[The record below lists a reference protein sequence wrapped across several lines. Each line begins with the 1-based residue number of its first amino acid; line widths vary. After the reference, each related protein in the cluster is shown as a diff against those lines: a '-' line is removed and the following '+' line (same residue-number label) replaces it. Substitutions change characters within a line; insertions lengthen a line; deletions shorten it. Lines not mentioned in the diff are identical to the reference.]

1 MRSIVSATAPMN
13 DAGTV
18 SIILLNWNNAADTI
32 RCLRSLRYLRGVRP
46 EVIVVDNGSTDDSV
60 ACIRAAIAHLG
71 FPVTVLETGSNLGFG
86 GGCNVGIRHALEQG
100 ADYLWL
106 LNTDAIPHPDAVRSL
121 VEAMERDAQVGA
133 VGSVIYDLEQ
143 PERIQTWGGGQ
154 VHLRLGVTHHHRHP
168 VKPGRLHYLTACSLL
183 LRSASLA
190 QTDLFDEKTFFMYW
204 EDADLCLRLRQK
216 GWNLAVAERSLV
228 WHRTSSS
235 LGRTHPLKDYYVT
248 VSASHF
254 QRRYAPLP
262 SVAIAL
268 GMTAR
273 ITRRAVMDRWLNV
286 RAMVAALRHQPPPV
300 AVTPPRGLPPCS
312 GTAMLRVAIEAST
325 LRGAKAGIG
334 HYAAAMA
341 QYLASAPGVEVRYF
355 TAQEYAELP
364 PRPTGLLTRQK
375 PRWRQRIP
383 MGRQVQYQLQRWRLA
398 QLSRNWHPDLVFGPN
413 FIVPPSGTPSVLVI
427 HDLSHLRYPETH
439 PPERVAFMARQLRP
453 AIARSSAVVVDSH
466 FTEQEVLSYF
476 PEAAGRLHVI
486 YPGIE
491 SRMAAPPSAAV
502 ESALNALLKE
512 DDRRFF
518 LFLST
523 LEPRKN
529 LAGLLAAYAA
539 LPAAI
544 RGAHPLVLV
553 GQMGWQQ
560 SNFAAV
566 LTGMVERGEVR
577 MLGYLRDE
585 LLPALYRRALAL
597 VYPSLYEGFGLPP
610 IEAMAT
616 GCPVLAANVSS
627 LPEVCGD
634 AALYCDPLDVGSITA
649 GIRRLA
655 EDDALRARLAAAG
668 PARAALY
675 TWEDAATQVL
685 AVMREVV
692 GR

>member
-1 MRSIVSATAPMN
+1 MSKT
-13 DAGTV
+13 GTV
-18 SIILLNWNNAADTI
+18 ATILLNWNSAADTI

-46 EVIVVDNGSTDDSV
+46 EVVVVDNGSTDDSV
-60 ACIRAAIAHLG
+60 ACIRAAAAHLG
-71 FPVTVLETGSNLGFG
+71 FPVTILETGSNLGFG

-106 LNTDAIPHPDAVRSL
+106 LNTDAIPHPDALRSL

-133 VGSVIYDLEQ
+133 VGSVIYDLER
-143 PERIQTWGGGQ
+143 PEHIQTWGGGQ

-168 VKPGRLHYLTACSLL
+168 VKAGQLHYLTACSLL
-183 LRSASLA
+183 LRGVSLA
-190 QTDLFDEKTFFMYW
+190 QTGLFDEKTFFMYW

-248 VSASHF
+248 VSVGYF
-254 QRRYAPLP
+254 QRRYAPSPL
-262 SVAIAL
+262 VAMAL

-273 ITRRAVMDRWLNV
+273 ITRRAAMGRWLNV
-286 RAMVAALRHQPPPV
+286 RAMVAALRHQPPPNT
-300 AVTPPRGLPPCS
+300 VTPPRGLARCF
-312 GTAMLRVAIEAST
+312 GKDILRVAIEAST
-325 LRGAKAGIG
+325 LHGAKAGIG
-334 HYAAAMA
+334 HYAATMS
-341 QYLASAPGVEVRYF
+341 QQLASAPGVELRYF

-364 PRPTGLLTRQK
+364 PHPTGLLTRQK

-398 QLSRNWHPDLVFGPN
+398 QLSQNWHPDLVFGPN
-413 FIVPPSGTPSVLVI
+413 FIVPSADAPSVLVI

-439 PPERVAFMARQLRP
+439 PPERVAFMERQLRP

-486 YPGIE
+486 YPGLE
-491 SRMAAPPSAAV
+491 PRMAVPPSTAV
-502 ESALNALLKE
+502 ETALNALLKG

-544 RGAHPLVLV
+544 REAHPLVLV
-553 GQMGWQQ
+553 GQMGWQE
-560 SNFAAV
+560 SNFAAL

-616 GCPVLAANVSS
+616 GCPVLAGNVTAM
-627 LPEVCGD
+627 PEVCGD

-649 GIRRLA
+649 GMRRLA

-675 TWEDAATQVL
+675 SWEDAATQVL
-685 AVMREVV
+685 EVMREVV
-692 GR
+692 RG

>member
-1 MRSIVSATAPMN
+1 MSKT
-13 DAGTV
+13 GTV
-18 SIILLNWNNAADTI
+18 ATILLNWNNAADTI
-32 RCLRSLRYLRGVRP
+32 RCLRSLRYLRGARP
-46 EVIVVDNGSTDDSV
+46 EVVVVDNGSTDDSV
-60 ACIRAAIAHLG
+60 ACIRAAAAHLG
-71 FPVTVLETGSNLGFG
+71 FPVTILETGSNLGFG

-106 LNTDAIPHPDAVRSL
+106 LNTDAIPHPDALRSL

-133 VGSVIYDLEQ
+133 VGSVIYDLER
-143 PERIQTWGGGQ
+143 PEHIQTWGGGQ

-168 VKPGRLHYLTACSLL
+168 VKAGQLHYLTACSLL
-183 LRSASLA
+183 LRGVSLA
-190 QTDLFDEKTFFMYW
+190 QTGLFDEKTFFMYW

-248 VSASHF
+248 ISVGHF
-254 QRRYAPLP
+254 QRRYAPSPL
-262 SVAIAL
+262 VAMAL

-273 ITRRAVMDRWLNV
+273 ITRRAAMGRWLNV
-286 RAMVAALRHQPPPV
+286 RAMVAALRHQPPPDT
-300 AVTPPRGLPPCS
+300 VTPPRGLASCS
-312 GTAMLRVAIEAST
+312 GKDILRVAIEAST
-325 LRGAKAGIG
+325 LHGAKAGIG
-334 HYAAAMA
+334 HYAATMS
-341 QYLASAPGVEVRYF
+341 QQLASAPGVELRYF
-355 TAQEYAELP
+355 TAQEYAKLP
-364 PRPTGLLTRQK
+364 PHPTGLLTRQK

-398 QLSRNWHPDLVFGPN
+398 QLSQNWHPDLVFGPN
-413 FIVPPSGTPSVLVI
+413 FIVPPTDAPSVLVI

-439 PPERVAFMARQLRP
+439 PPERVAFLKRQLRP

-486 YPGIE
+486 YPGLE
-491 SRMAAPPSAAV
+491 PRMAVPPSTAV
-502 ESALNALLKE
+502 ETALNALLKG

-529 LAGLLAAYAA
+529 LAGLLAAYTA
-539 LPAAI
+539 LPAVI
-544 RGAHPLVLV
+544 REAHPLVLV
-553 GQMGWQQ
+553 GQMGWQE

-616 GCPVLAANVSS
+616 GCPVLVANVSS

-649 GIRRLA
+649 GMRRLA
-655 EDDALRARLAAAG
+655 EDDALCARLAAAG

-675 TWEDAATQVL
+675 SWEDAATQVL
-685 AVMREVV
+685 EVMREVV
-692 GR
+692 RG

>member
-1 MRSIVSATAPMN
+1 MADCTA
-13 DAGTV
+13 V
-18 SIILLNWNNAADTI
+18 LLNWNNAADTI

-204 EDADLCLRLRQK
+204 EDVDLCLRLRQR
-216 GWNLAVAERSLV
+216 GWNLAVAERSLI

-235 LGRTHPLKDYYVT
+235 LGSTHPLKDYYVT
-248 VSASHF
+248 VSAGHF

-273 ITRRAVMDRWLNV
+273 IVRRAVMGRWLNV
-286 RAMVAALRHQPPPV
+286 RAMVAALRHQAPPV
-300 AVTPPRGLPPCS
+300 AVTATRGLAPSS
-312 GTAMLRVAIEAST
+312 GSGILRVAIEAST

-413 FIVPPSGTPSVLVI
+413 FIVPPSGAPSVLVI

-502 ESALNALLKE
+502 ESALNALLKG

-610 IEAMAT
+610 IEAMAM

-649 GIRRLA
+649 AMRRLA